1 MRAVTAATGYT
12 YVRSSSTSAAEG
24 EVSMSPLAL
33 RDVAL
38 ATVTGIVAGF
48 AFGKLR
54 LPVPAPPTLAGVL
67 GIVGMTIGYALA
79 RRF

>member
-1 MRAVTAATGYT
+1 
-12 YVRSSSTSAAEG
+12 
-24 EVSMSPLAL
+24 MSPLAL